1 MASIFQRL
9 AQLGRAH
16 LNDFLSQ
23 HWPGGSSSPT
33 WETDFETHEHPYDDA
48 FHHSS
53 PPFEEPAPTGHG
65 LPHSAELA
73 RCYRLLDLPF
83 GVPMAQVTRQW
94 KTYLKKCHPDRYA
107 NEPAKQADATFLT
120 QQLND
125 AHQKIRVAWE
135 HSQR

>member
-1 MASIFQRL
+1 MAGIFQRL

-16 LNDFLSQ
+16 LYDFLIQ
-23 HWPGGSSSPT
+23 HWPGGPSSPT
-33 WETDFETHEHPYDDA
+33 WETDFETYERTHDDA
-48 FHHSS
+48 FHSS
-53 PPFEEPAPTGHG
+53 PPFEE

-83 GVPMAQVTRQW
+83 GAPMAQVTRQW

-107 NEPAKQADATFLT
+107 NDPAKQADATFLT

-125 AHQKIRVAWE
+125 AHQKIKVAWE
-135 HSQR
+135 QYQR